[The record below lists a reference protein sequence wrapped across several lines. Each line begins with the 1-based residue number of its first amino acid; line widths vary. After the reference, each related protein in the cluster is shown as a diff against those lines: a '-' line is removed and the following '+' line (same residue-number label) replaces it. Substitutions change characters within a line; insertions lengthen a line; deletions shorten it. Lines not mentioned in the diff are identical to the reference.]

1 MPAPWSSGYLPYLLG
16 LVLKYSGLS
25 MIGLGIVFDILY
37 AIIEE
42 PLAVIAH
49 TSLGEVCVYKT
60 RNKKMAQVVA
70 TALSQVMRPYAAL

>member
-1 MPAPWSSGYLPYLLG
+1 
-16 LVLKYSGLS
+16 